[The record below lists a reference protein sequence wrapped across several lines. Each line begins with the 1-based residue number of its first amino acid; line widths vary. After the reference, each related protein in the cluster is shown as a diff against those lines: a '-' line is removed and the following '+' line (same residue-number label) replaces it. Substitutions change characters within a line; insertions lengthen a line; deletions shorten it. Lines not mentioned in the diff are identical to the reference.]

1 MRINVQVPGFKELA
15 KTLKDEAAAAATA
28 TMDEVTQGLTR
39 DLRAQVQAAG
49 LGSGVANAWRGE
61 RYPAGQKSISPAAY
75 VFSKAPKI
83 IDAFSKDTVIRTVNG
98 KRYLAIPTENVPYK
112 GGRQGRPRRMTPE
125 EVEDSFNQDLK
136 FARTSKG
143 AVIAFVSVIGAK
155 SGRGFRPPTKGR
167 LAQGRGVEDVV
178 MFFLVPQ
185 VTLRQRLDLDA
196 VANKWADAIAG
207 LLDKNWK

>member
-1 MRINVQVPGFKELA
+1 MRITVEVPKFKELA
-15 KTLKDEAAAAATA
+15 KTLSAEAAAAATA

-39 DLRAQVQAAG
+39 DLRAQAQAAG
-49 LGSGVANAWRGE
+49 LGTGVANAWRAE
-61 RYPAGQKSISPAAY
+61 RYPVGQKSVNAAAY
-75 VFSKAPKI
+75 VYSKAPKI

-98 KRYLAIPTENVPYK
+98 KRYLAIPTENVPFK

-136 FARTSKG
+136 FARTPKG
-143 AVIAFVSVIGAK
+143 SVIAFVEVVSAK
-155 SGRGFRPPTKGR
+155 SGHGYRRPTKRR
-167 LAQGRGVEDVV
+167 LAQGRNVESVV

-196 VANKWADAIAG
+196 VANKWADAVAG
-207 LLDKNWK
+207 LLDMNWK